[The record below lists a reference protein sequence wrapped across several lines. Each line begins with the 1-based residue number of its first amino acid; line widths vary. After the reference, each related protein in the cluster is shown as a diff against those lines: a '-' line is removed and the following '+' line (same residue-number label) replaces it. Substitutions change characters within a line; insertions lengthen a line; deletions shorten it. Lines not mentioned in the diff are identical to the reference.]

1 MTFADLAQKI
11 LNEATP
17 DPRGLRTS
25 SVGRSDF
32 NPQLPSASK
41 KRLPTDRP
49 GSGGSTTTRTIR
61 NIFRLLKND
70 SAFFGEINEILKKY
84 AQRQQVS
91 YEYETDIVNLIQ
103 QVQDGE
109 DDLLAYKKAYQEH
122 QLGRGT
128 LESPEKIKGKIKALE
143 SYVKGSQEELND
155 ILKTIEKFPKENEDM
170 EFTLRNKLVKAVK
183 GAASRLLKELETP
196 AAKASEVK
204 SLDQLEQLV
213 TTDEELQQNSTKQ
226 AVLDSLTKDTAKDN
240 VLLRYFQNEE
250 NKYQDFMKGR
260 SLSGELATIEQN
272 KQFNMLPLSAFARF
286 YNSSVKD
293 ASSIKL
299 LPTTAGAKALQGG
312 FAGSQAGRK
321 AVDKSLIDLRKLID
335 RNFDSKDAGVERRA
349 FGIIDTSSASPEK
362 KDKLKQAVT
371 QVLNGQTPPST
382 LANIIYN
389 ESIFGFDILVEDL
402 LTEAKKGARCTKVT
416 GQQASSRPSKK
427 YMRCAKVDGKLKR
440 VHYGDPNL
448 RIKKSNP
455 KKRKSFRAR
464 HKCSTAKP
472 GSAKYFSCKNW
483 NIIGFLAPA
492 GLLLNSLCDYLPL

>member
-41 KRLPTDRP
+41 KRLPTDKA
-49 GSGGSTTTRTIR
+49 GVGGTSTTRTIR

-91 YEYETDIVNLIQ
+91 YEYETDVVNLIQ

-122 QLGRGT
+122 QLGRST
-128 LESPEKIKGKIKALE
+128 LESPEKIKGKIKSLE
-143 SYVKGSQEELND
+143 NDIKGSQEELND
-155 ILKTIEKFPKENEDM
+155 ILKTIEKFPEENEDM

-183 GAASRLLKELETP
+183 EAASRLLKELETP
-196 AAKASEVK
+196 AEKASEVK

-260 SLSGELATIEQN
+260 SLSGKLATIEQN

-321 AVDKSLIDLRKLID
+321 AVDKSLIDLRKLVD
-335 RNFDSKDAGVERRA
+335 RNFDSKDQGIERRA
-349 FGIIDTSSASPEK
+349 FGLIDTSSASPDK
-362 KDKLKQAVT
+362 KDRLKQVVT
-371 QVLNGQTPPST
+371 QVLNGETPPAT
-382 LANIIYN
+382 LANVIYN
-389 ESIFGFDILVEDL
+389 ESIFGFDMLVEDL

-416 GQQASSRPSKK
+416 GQQPSSRPTKK
-427 YMRCAKVDGKLKR
+427 YMRCARVDGKLKR
-440 VHYGDPNL
+440 IHYGDPNL

-472 GSAKYFSCKNW
+472 GTPKYYSCKNW
-483 NIIGFLAPA
+483 Q
-492 GLLLNSLCDYLPL
+492 